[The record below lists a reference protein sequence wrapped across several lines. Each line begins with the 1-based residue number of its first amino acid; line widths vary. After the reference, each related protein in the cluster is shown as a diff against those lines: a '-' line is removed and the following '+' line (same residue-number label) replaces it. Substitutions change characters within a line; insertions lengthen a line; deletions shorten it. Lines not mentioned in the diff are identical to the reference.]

1 MNRKKLIFLILGLAA
16 IVGTVSAAVINYFGQ
31 VQMTATVKQAVLLD
45 GKDITEM
52 PIKETATVAGGE
64 SFCRHHWLKSQT
76 SVPVELKFVT
86 GKGGAG
92 DEITVKYYYYEFE
105 GYSNVVEE
113 AYNLYNPSDGPYS
126 LTDNDFPGINHPVTF
141 TVVQS
146 PSEVVFTIYTEDGFE
161 AELVDGG
168 TAYDCANFGFD
179 VDNDGNYDFAILYEP
194 DHSMRWDYSGSPGTG
209 DWGYSDTWDKEHNE
223 WLSGSFVP
231 PEEVG
236 ISAENTG
243 TSLIVTI
250 SADKLGG
257 LGNTYKF
264 AMNLY
269 KHTGFLGSEQTPD
282 QLWIHAE
289 GELTLGTEIPEGTP
303 FTLAPG
309 ERLDF
314 YIYYEFATNIY
325 PGTYTITTTV
335 KPVE

>member
-1 MNRKKLIFLILGLAA
+1 MNRKKLILLILGLAA
-16 IVGTVSAAVINYFGQ
+16 LVGTVSAAVISYFGQ
-31 VQMTATVKQAVLLD
+31 VEITAMVKQAVRLD
-45 GKDITEM
+45 GKDYTTPITE
-52 PIKETATVAGGE
+52 EVEVAGGE

-76 SVPVELKFVT
+76 SVPVELMFVT
-86 GKGGAG
+86 DKGGAG
-92 DEITVKYYYYEFE
+92 DEITVKYYKFE

-126 LTDNDFPGINHPVTF
+126 LTDNEFPEINYPVTF

-146 PSEVVFTIYTEDGFE
+146 PSEVVFTIYTEDGFV
-161 AELVDGG
+161 ADLLVGG
-168 TAYDCANFGFD
+168 TAYDCASFGFD
-179 VDNDGNYDFAILYEP
+179 VDNDGTDDFAILYEP
-194 DHSMRWDYSGSPGTG
+194 DYSMRWDYSGPPGTG
-209 DWGYSDTWDKEHNE
+209 DWGYSDTWDEAHNE

-236 ISAENTG
+236 ISTENTG

-303 FTLAPG
+303 FTLPPY

-314 YIYYEFATNIY
+314 YICYEFAPDIQAGEY
-325 PGTYTITTTV
+325 VITT
-335 KPVE
+335 KVELAS